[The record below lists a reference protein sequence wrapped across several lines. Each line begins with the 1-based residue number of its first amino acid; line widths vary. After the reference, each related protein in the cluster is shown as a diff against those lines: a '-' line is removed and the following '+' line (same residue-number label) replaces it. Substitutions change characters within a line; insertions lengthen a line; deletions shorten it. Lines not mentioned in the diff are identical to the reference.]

1 MLVNNFLE
9 NSSVRFGAKTALIC
23 GTQRYSYQE
32 LEVSA
37 NRMGHFL
44 IEEGLRRQD
53 RVAVYLE
60 NSGEAVISIFG
71 ALKAGG
77 VFLVINPQ
85 VKPPSLQYIFNDCNV
100 RILVTSQ
107 RLFSASAD
115 RLQQCPDLRQVMIVN
130 NSGNHDGK
138 NQAGPWTMQ
147 NFHAA
152 LNAHPDKPPESRC
165 IDIDL
170 ASLIYTS
177 GSTGNPKG
185 VMLTHLNMVSAANS
199 ITRYLENTQDDIVL
213 SCLPLSFD
221 YGLYQLMMAFRFGG
235 TLILERSFTYPY
247 KVLDLMAREKVTGFP
262 LVPAMAAI
270 LLRLKNVNEIRL
282 PHLRYIT
289 NTAQA
294 LPVKHILLLAE
305 MFPTTRIFSMYG
317 LTECKRVSY
326 LPPAELLRRPA
337 SVGKAMPNTE
347 TWIVDTQG
355 QKIEEPW
362 ETGELVVRGAN
373 VMKGYW
379 NLPDETAQRL
389 RPGVYPGESVLYTGD
404 LFQMD
409 EEGYLYFV
417 SRRDNMIKTGG
428 ELVSPKEVETVLYE
442 LPDVT
447 EAAVVAV
454 DDDILGRAIKAV
466 VVIPEESLLT
476 EMDIIKHCSRK
487 MENFKV
493 PKHVD
498 IRHNPLPKTVTGKIA
513 GRELYTLQEDKP

>member
-1 MLVNNFLE
+1 MLVNNFLD

-23 GTQRYSYQE
+23 GTQRYSYTE
-32 LEVSA
+32 LEASA

-44 IEEGLRRQD
+44 IEHGLRRQD

-60 NSGEAVISIFG
+60 NSSEAVISIFG

-85 VKPPSLQYIFNDCNV
+85 VKPPGLQYILNDCNV
-100 RILVTSQ
+100 RVLVTSH
-107 RLFSASAD
+107 RLFAAGAD
-115 RLQQCPDLRQVMIVN
+115 RLQQCPDLRQVMLVN
-130 NSGNHDGK
+130 DAGNLDRE
-138 NQAGPWTMQ
+138 NLTVAWTMRD
-147 NFHAA
+147 FHAA
-152 LNAHPDKPPESRC
+152 LKAYPDTPPESRC

-185 VMLTHLNMVSAANS
+185 VMLTHLNMVSAATS
-199 ITRYLENTQDDIVL
+199 ITRYLENTPDDLLL

-221 YGLYQLMMAFRFGG
+221 YGLYQLLMAFRFGG
-235 TLILERSFTYPY
+235 TLVLERSFTYPF

-262 LVPAMAAI
+262 LVPAIAAI
-270 LLRLKNVNEIRL
+270 LLRLKNVDKIRL

-294 LPVKHILLLAE
+294 LPVKHILRLAE
-305 MFPTTRIFSMYG
+305 IFPTTHIFSMYG

-326 LPPAELLRRPA
+326 LPPAELLHRPA

-347 TWIVDTQG
+347 TWIVDAQD
-355 QKIEEPW
+355 QRIEEPW
-362 ETGELVVRGAN
+362 KTGELVVRGAN

-417 SRRDNMIKTGG
+417 ARRDNMIKTGG
-428 ELVSPKEVETVLYE
+428 EMVSPKEIETILYE

-447 EAAVVAV
+447 EAAAVAV
-454 DDDILGRAIKAV
+454 DDDILGKAIKAV
-466 VVIPEESLLT
+466 VVIPEESQLT
-476 EMDIIKHCSRK
+476 EGDIIKHCSLK

-498 IRHNPLPKTVTGKIA
+498 IRHKLLSKTVTGKIA
-513 GRELYTLQEDKP
+513 GREL